1 MATKTFKIGEY
12 ARGGIIT
19 VETKGD
25 TVIIIGKDWDHS
37 AGTRKSSDQSNAKEF
52 TRETIQA
59 DQDGAERKMLD
70 FLCDLT
76 TSYYADQVMTWIKTK
91 VKVYKSLHW

>member
-19 VETKGD
+19 AEVKGTKV
-25 TVIIIGKDWDHS
+25 TIIGKEWDFS
-37 AGTRKSSDQSNAKEF
+37 ASSTRGASQKNAKEF
-52 TRETIQA
+52 TRTTIDVRNTYACNQL
-59 DQDGAERKMLD
+59 QD

-76 TSYYADQVMTWIKTK
+76 SYNWAEKVINWIETKTK
-91 VKVYKSLHW
+91 LGE